1 MKGAIASVD
10 LFAIPASG
18 GPAGTGAASDASESP
33 AARRLTLTVTAPE
46 RADGASEAGGALAEG
61 AVWQARVA
69 LADLHRPVTVAAAD
83 SVSAL
88 ARALAQA
95 AAWLTALE
103 AQGLRLHRD
112 RAGTRPFVLAEG
124 FALAAAQIDR

>member
-1 MKGAIASVD
+1 MKGAIASVE

-18 GPAGTGAASDASESP
+18 GPAGTGGASDASEPP

-46 RADGASEAGGALAEG
+46 RADGASEAAEG
-61 AVWQARVA
+61 AVWQTRVA

-88 ARALAQA
+88 ACALAQA
-95 AAWLTALE
+95 AAWLTSLE

-124 FALAAAQIDR
+124 FAPAAAQIDR